1 MVMSVNMFS
10 SNLMAEIIFF
20 YNFFTQR
27 ALCKEHK
34 GEQLLKITM
43 HVNKL
48 IKVEDVK
55 EMLFPAI
62 IHFQNAYEVYPGL
75 MTND

>member
-1 MVMSVNMFS
+1 
-10 SNLMAEIIFF
+10 
-20 YNFFTQR
+20 
-27 ALCKEHK
+27 
-34 GEQLLKITM
+34 M

-55 EMLFPAI
+55 EMLFPAL

-75 MTND
+75 MTNDMQCNEI